1 MPFEYPLDSSRH
13 SEKIDLAYSNTLL
26 MNDVNLLE
34 SIVEEKVQLVDDVT
48 RGSDDEDDFF
58 DA

>member
-1 MPFEYPLDSSRH
+1 
-13 SEKIDLAYSNTLL
+13 